1 MFPFYST
8 QPLTS
13 ALTTKQIRPTG
24 KTTQSSYRKHSTIQ
38 SQQSPKVTGSVWS
51 CDTVTSLCGSISAS
65 CRSSRQFSHTWG
77 QGMSLNSQT
86 VARPDGFWHQCSNL
100 GRTNWCA
107 QTRRS
112 LGPSPTFA
120 RFHNWISS
128 PGSNFHQSRRSLP
141 PTRGS
146 PCQNP
151 RLPLVCRHRVHQL
164 SGQPERS
171 RRCRWTCRSGWHTWA
186 FPSGPACRSSEA
198 SWAGRNRCSSPG
210 GSGPEGCTCP
220 APEMWKHSPSVDP
233 EFMQLE
239 KLKMWKHSPSTDPEF
254 MQLEKLNMWKH
265 SPSTDPEFMQLE
277 KLNMWKVSKLVFYAP
292 STSAVISGWSR
303 CEKRLKAVS
312 YRAITKLTSTEMWK
326 QSPSID
332 SELIQPE
339 KPCTWISK

>member
-1 MFPFYST
+1 MFSFYST
-8 QPLTS
+8 QPQTS

-24 KTTQSSYRKHSTIQ
+24 KTPQSSYRKHSTIQ

-65 CRSSRQFSHTWG
+65 CRTSRHFSHTWG

-86 VARPDGFWHQCSNL
+86 VARPDGLWHQCSNL
-100 GRTNWCA
+100 GHTNWCA

-112 LGPSPTFA
+112 SGPSLTFA
-120 RFHNWISS
+120 RFQNWISS
-128 PGSNFHQSRRSLP
+128 PGSNFHQSRQSLP
-141 PTRGS
+141 PTQGS

-151 RLPLVCRHRVHQL
+151 RLPLVCRHQVHRL
-164 SGQPERS
+164 SGQPEHS

-210 GSGPEGCTCP
+210 GSGPVGCTCP
-220 APEMWKHSPSVDP
+220 APEMWKQSPSIDP
-233 EFMQLE
+233 EFMQPE
-239 KLKMWKHSPSTDPEF
+239 KLKMWK
-254 MQLEKLNMWKH
+254 
-265 SPSTDPEFMQLE
+265 
-277 KLNMWKVSKLVFYAP
+277 VSKLMFYAR
-292 STSAVISGWSR
+292 STSAVISEQSR

-326 QSPSID
+326 QSPSFD
-332 SELIQPE
+332 SELVQPE
-339 KPCTWISK
+339 KPWTWISQ